1 MASNHIQY
9 DKSKDIARNLDRGL
23 SMLLEAKELL
33 TNVLAA
39 QVQMIDNG
47 GATTDD
53 FDQLATQGGYV
64 AGDYAT
70 ANAAAQASYNEL
82 ASLLAKLNTDGSV
95 SNVDA
100 AIKQICAKHG
110 VV

>member
-1 MASNHIQY
+1 
-9 DKSKDIARNLDRGL
+9 
-23 SMLLEAKELL
+23 MLLEARKLL

-39 QVQMIDNG
+39 EVQMIDNG
-47 GATTDD
+47 GANAAD
-53 FDQLATQGGYV
+53 FDLLATQGGYV
-64 AGDYAT
+64 AGDYVD

-82 ASLLAKLNTDGSV
+82 ASLMAKLNTDGSV
-95 SNVDA
+95 TNLDA